1 VPLPTKRQT
10 RREAGRKALGTCK
23 VESTM
28 ATVFLMKLARAVGL
42 GAACPAGLLYG
53 IAAVRLA
60 FTWQLVLMVLLAL
73 VAGWASITIRPF
85 VLVVVFFVSFF
96 PIGLYLTFTPSFLQW
111 IGVCDVLYLV
121 TGGQMLLL
129 RAYQRNGNGT
139 TIGRT

>member
-1 VPLPTKRQT
+1 MV
-10 RREAGRKALGTCK
+10 
-23 VESTM
+23 
-28 ATVFLMKLARAVGL
+28 TVFLMKLARAVGL
-42 GAACPAGLLYG
+42 GAACTAVLLYG
-53 IAAVRLA
+53 IAAVRLV